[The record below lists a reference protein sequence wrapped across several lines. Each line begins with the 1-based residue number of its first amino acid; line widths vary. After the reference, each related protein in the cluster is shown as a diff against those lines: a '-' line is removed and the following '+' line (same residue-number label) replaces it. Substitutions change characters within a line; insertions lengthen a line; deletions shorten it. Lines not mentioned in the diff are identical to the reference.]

1 VEDAL
6 FLVGALSGVLV
17 AVAALRVRIGPAERP
32 ASPQKAPAIEE
43 TARPPTSFGD
53 VADDPALLALLDRIA
68 HLDREELRELAAAWR
83 AVAPA
88 DRDRAWTSVRR
99 ALRATGRNAILED
112 VRGQIELWG
121 RAAGGSPWTW
131 QFGTMTDVDRG
142 NERRAAMPALLDAA
156 AARIARDRLDN
167 GELVALSGPW
177 DSVVSAEPATA

>member
-1 VEDAL
+1 
-6 FLVGALSGVLV
+6 
-17 AVAALRVRIGPAERP
+17 
-32 ASPQKAPAIEE
+32 
-43 TARPPTSFGD
+43 

-83 AVAPA
+83 AIPSA
-88 DRDRAWTSVRR
+88 DRDRAWASVRR

-156 AARIARDRLDN
+156 AALIARDRLEHD
-167 GELVALSGPW
+167 ELVALSGPW